1 MPLQK
6 RKILRV
12 VLARLYVWK
21 ISSHCLGKVFQM
33 ETAHSLV
40 YTVYILIYTVAP
52 LLANFEL
59 WHEDILKT
67 LLRGQS
73 HEIRKSFIQKYHM
86 G

>member
-1 MPLQK
+1 MCGK
-6 RKILRV
+6 SRRTVSVKSSKWR
-12 VLARLYVWK
+12 RLIAWC
-21 ISSHCLGKVFQM
+21 IQC
-33 ETAHSLV
+33 TV
-40 YTVYILIYTVAP
+40 YTHIQYTVAP

>member
-52 LLANFEL
+52 L

-67 LLRGQS
+67 LLRGQT